1 VATLVTPVANS
12 GKNAKQFKAVFPPQ
26 EPDMDSKT
34 FESQAHDQP
43 RLEDDALVRGLG
55 RYAADVALTGQAYA
69 YFVRS
74 PHAFADIR
82 SIDSEAAR
90 AVPGVLAVLTAADM
104 EGIGN
109 VSQHPP
115 LVGRGGRK
123 LIVPHRPALAGTTV
137 RHVGEP
143 VAVVVADTL
152 TAAQDAAEV
161 VSVEYEER
169 TPVVDLREAVREG
182 APEVWPE
189 APGNI
194 AVDWLGLAADPEANA
209 QAVAGTFA
217 SAKHVARV
225 ALVHQRILV
234 NSMEPRGATAS
245 YEAADDSY
253 YLRCCSQS
261 ARALRDGLAPIL
273 GVPNQRLRVV
283 TEDVGGAF
291 GLKTG
296 PYPEYLAILV
306 AARKIGRPVHWMSN
320 RAEAFLSDNHAR
332 DAYSDV
338 ELALDE
344 RGKFL
349 ALRVRHLG
357 NMGAYIGAIGANIQT
372 VNLTRC
378 LPGMYE
384 IPRIDMSVR
393 CVFSNT
399 TPTAPYRGAGR
410 PEANFILERVIDE
423 AARVTGIDPVKL
435 RRRNLIKSSQMPYK
449 TAVGTT
455 IDSGEFEAVLDK
467 ALALA
472 DYDGF
477 KQRRREAAKRGKYRG
492 LGISCMLEHAGGA
505 PLEGTALSFPGGEKL
520 VLGLN
525 VQSTGQGHATVFNP
539 LLAEQLGIKLEQI
552 EHRHGD
558 SAMEIAGYA
567 SVGSRSAMTVSH
579 ALIKTVE
586 AMLTKAK
593 TIAATVLETAESD
606 IEYGAGRFRVVG
618 TDRTISLFDLAARA
632 KEMKQ
637 RGDITEDLDTKTNT
651 ETPLT
656 FPNGCHVAEV
666 EIDPKTGALALVGY
680 AAIDDCGRALNTMI
694 VAGQTHGSIAQGLGQ
709 AMMENAVFDNSGGQL
724 VTGSFMDY
732 AMPRADDMPLFKDAI
747 HAVPA
752 TTNPLGVKGA
762 GEAGTTAAIAAVM
775 NAIADAIP
783 GGAGAHLD
791 TPATPEKIWQACRQ
805 VRA

>member
-1 VATLVTPVANS
+1 
-12 GKNAKQFKAVFPPQ
+12 
-26 EPDMDSKT
+26 MDSKT
-34 FESQAHDQP
+34 AASRAHHQP

-55 RYAADVALTGQAYA
+55 RYAADAPLTGQAYA

-82 SIDSEAAR
+82 AIDAEAAK

-115 LVGRGGRK
+115 LNGRGGTK
-123 LIVPHRPALAGTTV
+123 LIIPHRPALAGTTV
-137 RHVGEP
+137 RHVGEA
-143 VAVVVADTL
+143 VAMVVADTL
-152 TAAQDAAEV
+152 TAAQDAAEL
-161 VSVEYEER
+161 VSVDYAER
-169 TPVVDLREAVREG
+169 TPAVDLREAVREG
-182 APEVWPE
+182 APQVWPE
-189 APGNI
+189 VPGNI
-194 AVDWLGLAADPEANA
+194 AVDWLGLAKDPEANA
-209 QAVAGTFA
+209 QEVDRIIA

-225 ALVHQRILV
+225 SLVHQRIMV
-234 NSMEPRGATAS
+234 HSMEPRGATAS
-245 YEAADDSY
+245 YDPANESY
-253 YLRCCSQS
+253 LLRCCSQS
-261 ARALRDGLAPIL
+261 ARALRDGLAPIV
-273 GVPNQRLRVV
+273 GVPNQRLRVI

-306 AARKIGRPVHWMSN
+306 AARKLGRPVHWMSN

-357 NMGAYIGAIGANIQT
+357 NMGAYIGAVGANIQT

-378 LPGMYE
+378 LPGMYD
-384 IPRIDMSVR
+384 IPLIDMNAR
-393 CVFSNT
+393 CVFTNT
-399 TPTAPYRGAGR
+399 TTTAPYRGAGR

-435 RRRNLIKSSQMPYK
+435 RRRNLIKPKAMPYK

-455 IDSGEFEAVLDK
+455 IDSGEFETILDK
-467 ALALA
+467 ALSLA

-477 KQRRREAAKRGKYRG
+477 KQRRREAAKRRKYRG
-492 LGISCMLEHAGGA
+492 LGISCMLEHAGGF
-505 PLEGTALSFPGGEKL
+505 PLEGTALSFPGGERL

-525 VQSTGQGHATVFNP
+525 VQSTGQSHATVFNP
-539 LLAEQLGIKLEQI
+539 MLAQQLGIAPEHI
-552 EHRHGD
+552 EHRQGD

-586 AMLTKAK
+586 AMLTKGKA
-593 TIAATVLETAESD
+593 IAATMLEAAESD
-606 IEYGAGRFRVVG
+606 IEYRAGRFSVVG
-618 TDRTISLFDLAARA
+618 TDRMISLFDLAARA

-637 RGDITEDLDTKTNT
+637 RGEITEDLDTKTNA

-656 FPNGCHVAEV
+656 FPNGCHIAEV
-666 EIDPKTGALALVGY
+666 EIDPTTGALALVGY
-680 AAIDDCGRALNTMI
+680 AAVDDCGRPLNTMI
-694 VAGQTHGSIAQGLGQ
+694 VEGQTHGSIAQGLGQ

-791 TPATPEKIWQACRQ
+791 MPATPEKLWQACQ
-805 VRA
+805 KAQQK

>member
-1 VATLVTPVANS
+1 
-12 GKNAKQFKAVFPPQ
+12 
-26 EPDMDSKT
+26 MDSKT
-34 FESQAHDQP
+34 VESRAHHQP

-55 RYAADVALTGQAYA
+55 RYAADAPLTGQAYA

-82 SIDSEAAR
+82 AIDAEAAK
-90 AVPGVLAVLTAADM
+90 AAPGVLAVLTAADM

-115 LVGRGGRK
+115 LNGRNGTK
-123 LIVPHRPALAGTTV
+123 LIIPHRPALAGTTV
-137 RHVGEP
+137 RHVGEA
-143 VAVVVADTL
+143 VVVVVADTL
-152 TAAQDAAEV
+152 TAAQDAAELV
-161 VSVEYEER
+161 NVDYEER
-169 TPVVDLREAVREG
+169 TPAVDLREAVREG
-182 APEVWPE
+182 APQVWPD

-194 AVDWLGLAADPEANA
+194 AVDWLGLAKDPEANT
-209 QAVAGTFA
+209 QEVDRIIA
-217 SAKHVARV
+217 SANHVARV
-225 ALVHQRILV
+225 SLVHQRIMV
-234 NSMEPRGATAS
+234 HSMEPRGATAS
-245 YEAADDSY
+245 YDPQTESY
-253 YLRCCSQS
+253 FLRCCSQS

-273 GVPNQRLRVV
+273 GVPNQRLRVI

-306 AARKIGRPVHWMSN
+306 AARKLGRPVHWMSN

-357 NMGAYIGAIGANIQT
+357 NMGAYIGAVGANIQT

-378 LPGMYE
+378 LPGMYD
-384 IPRIDMSVR
+384 IPLIDMQAR
-393 CVFSNT
+393 CVFTNT
-399 TPTAPYRGAGR
+399 TTTAPYRGAGR

-435 RRRNLIKSSQMPYK
+435 RRRNLIKPKAMPYK

-455 IDSGEFEAVLDK
+455 IDSGEFETILDK
-467 ALALA
+467 ALSLA

-477 KQRRREAAKRGKYRG
+477 KQRRREAAKRRKYRG
-492 LGISCMLEHAGGA
+492 LGISCMLEHAGGF
-505 PLEGTALSFPGGEKL
+505 PLEGTALSFPGGEHL

-525 VQSTGQGHATVFNP
+525 VQSTGQSHATVFNP
-539 LLAEQLGIKLEQI
+539 MLAQQLGIAPEHI
-552 EHRHGD
+552 EHRQGD

-579 ALIKTVE
+579 ALLKTVE
-586 AMLTKAK
+586 AMLTKGKA
-593 TIAATVLETAESD
+593 IAAAALEAAESD
-606 IEYGAGRFRVVG
+606 IEYRAGGFSVVG
-618 TDRTISLFDLAARA
+618 TDRAISLFDLAARA
-632 KEMKQ
+632 KAMKQ
-637 RGDITEDLDTKTNT
+637 RGEIAEDLDTKTNA

-656 FPNGCHVAEV
+656 FPNGCHIAEV
-666 EIDPKTGALALVGY
+666 EIDPTTGALALVGY
-680 AAIDDCGRALNTMI
+680 AAVDDCGRPLNTMI
-694 VAGQTHGSIAQGLGQ
+694 VEGQTHGSIAQGLGQ
-709 AMMENAVFDNSGGQL
+709 AIMENAVYDNPGGQL

-791 TPATPEKIWQACRQ
+791 MPATPEKLWQACQ
-805 VRA
+805 KATQK

>member
-1 VATLVTPVANS
+1 MD
-12 GKNAKQFKAVFPPQ
+12 AKTVDRRAQ
-26 EPDMDSKT
+26 
-34 FESQAHDQP
+34 HQP
-43 RLEDDALVRGLG
+43 RLEDDPLVRGLG
-55 RYAADVALTGQAYA
+55 RYAADTPLTGQTYA

-74 PHAFADIR
+74 SHAFADIR
-82 SIDSEAAR
+82 SIDTEAAK
-90 AVPGVLAVLTAADM
+90 AVPGVLAVLTATDM

-109 VSQHPP
+109 ISQHPP
-115 LVGRGGRK
+115 LAGRGGQK
-123 LIVPHRPALAGTTV
+123 LIIPHRPALAGKTV
-137 RHVGEP
+137 RHVGEA
-143 VAVVVADTL
+143 VAVVVAETL
-152 TAAQDAAEV
+152 TAAQDGAEAV
-161 VSVEYEER
+161 IVDYEER
-169 TPVVDLREAVREG
+169 TPVVDLREAVRDG
-182 APEVWPE
+182 APQIWPE

-194 AVDWLGLAADPEANA
+194 AVDWPGLAKDPDANA
-209 QAVAGTFA
+209 QEVDRIIA

-225 ALVHQRILV
+225 SLVHQRILV
-234 NSMEPRGATAS
+234 QSMEPRGATAS
-245 YEAADDSY
+245 YDPADESY
-253 YLRCCSQS
+253 FLRCCSQS

-273 GVPNQRLRVV
+273 GVPNPRLRVV

-357 NMGAYIGAIGANIQT
+357 SMGAFIGAVGANIQT

-378 LPGMYE
+378 LPGMYD
-384 IPRIDMSVR
+384 IPMIDIAVR
-393 CVFSNT
+393 CVFTNT
-399 TPTAPYRGAGR
+399 TTTAPYRGAGR

-423 AARVTGIDPVKL
+423 AARMTGIDPIKL
-435 RRRNLIKSSQMPYK
+435 RRRNLIKSSAMPYK

-455 IDSGEFEAVLDK
+455 IDSGEFETVLDK

-472 DYDGF
+472 DHDGF

-492 LGISCMLEHAGGA
+492 FGISCMLEHAGGF
-505 PLEGTALSFPGGEKL
+505 PLEGTALSFPGGEHL

-539 LLAEQLGIKLEQI
+539 MLAERLGIKPEHI

-586 AMLTKAK
+586 ALLNKGK
-593 TIAATVLETAESD
+593 TIAATVLETAETD
-606 IEYGAGRFRVVG
+606 IEYRDGRFGVVG
-618 TDRTISLFDLAARA
+618 TDRSVTLFDLAARA
-632 KEMKQ
+632 KEMKK
-637 RGDITEDLDTKTNT
+637 RGEIPEDLDTKTNA

-656 FPNGCHVAEV
+656 FPNGCHIAEV
-666 EIDPKTGALALVGY
+666 EIDPKTGEMVLVAY
-680 AAIDDCGRALNTMI
+680 AAVDDCGRPLNTMI
-694 VAGQTHGSIAQGLGQ
+694 VEGQTHGSIAQGLGQ
-709 AMMENAVFDNSGGQL
+709 AMLENAIYDSSGGQL

-732 AMPRADDMPLFKDAI
+732 AMPRASDMPSFKDAI
-747 HAVPA
+747 HSVPA

-791 TPATPEKIWQACRQ
+791 MPATPEKLWHACQKAAQA
-805 VRA
+805 

>member
-1 VATLVTPVANS
+1 MS
-12 GKNAKQFKAVFPPQ
+12 
-26 EPDMDSKT
+26 EPKMDAQTAEGS
-34 FESQAHDQP
+34 ARHQP
-43 RLEDDALVRGLG
+43 RLEDDPLVRGLG
-55 RYAADVALTGQAYA
+55 RYAADVPLPGQTQA

-82 SIDSEAAR
+82 SIDTAA
-90 AVPGVLAVLTAADM
+90 AKAAPGVVGVLTAADM

-115 LVGRGGRK
+115 LAGRGGQK
-123 LIVPHRPALAGTTV
+123 LLVPHRPALAGTTV

-143 VAVVVADTL
+143 VAVVIAETL
-152 TAAQDAAEV
+152 AAAQDAAELV
-161 VSVEYEER
+161 TVEYEER
-169 TPVVDLREAVREG
+169 TPAVDLREAVG
-182 APEVWPE
+182 AGAAQVWPE

-194 AVDWLGLAADPEANA
+194 AVDWPGPAADPEANA
-209 QAVAGTFA
+209 KEVERIIA
-217 SAKHVARV
+217 SAAHVARV
-225 ALVHQRILV
+225 AVVHQRIMV
-234 NSMEPRGATAS
+234 QSMEPRGASAS
-245 YEAADDSY
+245 YDPANDSY
-253 YLRCCSQS
+253 FLRCCSQS

-273 GVPNQRLRVV
+273 GVPPQRLRVI

-296 PYPEYLAILV
+296 PYPEYLAILA

-332 DAYSDV
+332 DAFSEV

-357 NMGAYIGAIGANIQT
+357 NMGAYIGAVGANIQT

-378 LPGMYE
+378 LPGMYD
-384 IPRIDMSVR
+384 IARIDISVR
-393 CVFSNT
+393 CVFTNT

-410 PEANFILERVIDE
+410 PEANFILERAIDE

-435 RRRNLIKSSQMPYK
+435 RRRNFIKSSALPYK

-455 IDSGEFEAVLDK
+455 IDSGEFASVLDK

-477 KQRRREAAKRGKYRG
+477 KQRRRAAAKRGKYRG
-492 LGISCMLEHAGGA
+492 IGISCMLEHAGGV
-505 PLEGTALSFPGGEKL
+505 PLEGASLSFPDGETL
-520 VLGLN
+520 LLGLN

-539 LLAEQLGIKLEQI
+539 LLAERLGIKPEQI
-552 EHRHGD
+552 THRHGD
-558 SAMEIAGYA
+558 SAMEVAGYA

-579 ALIKTVE
+579 AMIKTVE
-586 AMLTKAK
+586 AMLAKGKA
-593 TIAATVLETAESD
+593 IAAAVLETAESD
-606 IEYGAGRFRVVG
+606 IEYRDGRFSVVG
-618 TDRTISLFDLAARA
+618 TDRAISLFDLAARA

-637 RGDITEDLDTKTNT
+637 RGEIAEDLDTKQTA

-656 FPNGCHVAEV
+656 FPNGCHIAEV
-666 EIDPKTGALALVGY
+666 EIDPATGALALAGY
-680 AAIDDCGRALNTMI
+680 AAVDDCGRPLNPMI
-694 VAGQTHGSIAQGLGQ
+694 IEGQTHGAIAQGLGQ
-709 AMMENAVFDNSGGQL
+709 AMMEQALFDTSGGQL

-732 AMPRADDMPLFKDAI
+732 AMPRADDLPLFKDAI

-752 TTNPLGVKGA
+752 KTNPLGVKGA

-775 NAIADAIP
+775 NAVADAIP
-783 GGAGAHLD
+783 GGAGVHLD
-791 TPATPEKIWQACRQ
+791 MPATAEKIWQACRQ
-805 VRA
+805 AQQK